1 MIIMILI
8 KKNKKKN
15 SDNKFYEGFTIN
27 HTVTCNNVQFNY
39 IVAFHSLF
47 VFNVNIKSLEH
58 HIVHWDC
65 CKGELILKIQTK
77 NIYNSCQF
85 FVHASYT

>member
-1 MIIMILI
+1 MILI
-8 KKNKKKN
+8 KIIIIIIITIIKKKNNNN

-58 HIVHWDC
+58 HIVH
-65 CKGELILKIQTK
+65 
-77 NIYNSCQF
+77 
-85 FVHASYT
+85 